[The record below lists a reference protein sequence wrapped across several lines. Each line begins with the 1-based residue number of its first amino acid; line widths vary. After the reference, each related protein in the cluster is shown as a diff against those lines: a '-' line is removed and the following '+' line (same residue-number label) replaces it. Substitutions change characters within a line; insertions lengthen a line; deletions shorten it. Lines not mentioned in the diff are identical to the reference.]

1 MRRVSRC
8 AAMLCVLLVL
18 CGQTARA
25 DYGLGLQNYMVGDTH
40 DLSLTL
46 RDLYSNTGY
55 QFDVNAWGSGDV
67 QSMCDELSST
77 VKPGERARM
86 LMLCYALDSNTAKL
100 FTFDECALPL
110 TAADVARVEG
120 AFSKGNQTERE
131 RLYAGIGAMVNVIYQ
146 YGNYDTTARLDALLD
161 KPETDA
167 AWVMPALCALGGA
180 LLGSGT
186 VLLIHKRKR

>member
-8 AAMLCVLLVL
+8 AALLCVLLVL

-25 DYGLGLQNYMVGDTH
+25 DYGLGLQNYMVGDPH

-55 QFDVNAWGSGDV
+55 QFDVNAWGSCDV

-86 LMLCYALDSNTAKL
+86 LMLFYVLESNTAKL

-120 AFSKGNQTERE
+120 AFMRENQTERE
-131 RLYAGIGAMVNVIYQ
+131 RLFAGIGAMVNVIYQ
-146 YGNYDTTARLDALLD
+146 YGSYDTTERLDALLD
-161 KPETDA
+161 KPKAIT
-167 AWVMPALCALGGA
+167 AWVVPALCALGGA
-180 LLGSGT
+180 LFGGGM